1 MQESEDSV
9 LGEKERRVNFMDVP
23 MSWMK
28 EYAPVTA
35 DIKDFIEDIT
45 LSGSKVEGYTTV
57 AGEIKNVVTGYI
69 KEIVKHPDADKLVI
83 CTIDAGQGRDLTIVT
98 GAPNVR
104 VGDYVPVALNNSVI
118 AGGKEIHT
126 GELRGVVS
134 EGMLCSVEEL
144 GCDRH
149 DFPEAPE
156 YGIYIFPEP
165 VELGKD
171 IVEVLDL
178 KDEVVEYEITSNRP
192 DCFSV
197 LGIAREAAATYDIP
211 FHYPEIKVA
220 EKAEGKVE
228 DFVKVTIENPTLC
241 PRYVARV
248 VKNVKIGPSPRWMR
262 KRLRMAGVRPINN
275 IVDITNYVMIEM
287 GQPMHAFSIETIK
300 DSHIIVRNAKEGE
313 TITTLDGQERSLDPS
328 MLVIADPEKAVA
340 IAGVMGGENSMIVEG
355 SQAVLFESANFDG
368 PNVRITAKKVGLRTD
383 ASSKFEKG
391 LDPNLALE
399 AVNRAV
405 QLVELLE
412 AGEVVPGVVDEYPNK
427 REPWQLSYNPAWINK
442 FLGTNISEEEM
453 QKIFEKIELKVDPV
467 NHIVTIPT
475 FRPDLEAQADL
486 AEEIARFYGYNK
498 IEATLASGTPTV
510 GKRTYAQSIT
520 ALVKDTVIAN
530 GLCEAMT
537 YSFESPKVFDKLL
550 IPADSDLRKAIVISN
565 PLGEDFSIMRTVSF
579 NGILTSLATNYN
591 RRNESAGLF
600 EVAKVYIPKALP
612 LTELPHEIPTLTM
625 GMYGNMDFY
634 DLKGIV
640 EHLMHVLGMSKV
652 AEYVTEKALPWMHP
666 GRTASV
672 IVNGES
678 IGYLGEVHP
687 AVLKNYGIG
696 TRAYLAVLDME
707 KVIANANRDVVYQAL
722 PKFPALTRDIAMLV
736 KEDVTVK
743 EIADIIKKNGGAY
756 LEEAKLFDVYQGAQ
770 IEAGYKSVAYSITF
784 RSAEKTLADA
794 DIADAM
800 DKILKGLAEELGAQL
815 RDK

>member
-1 MQESEDSV
+1 
-9 LGEKERRVNFMDVP
+9 MDVP

-35 DIKDFIEDIT
+35 DIKDFVEDIT
-45 LSGSKVEGYTTV
+45 LTGSKVEGYTSV
-57 AGEIKNVVTGYI
+57 AGEIKGVVTGHI
-69 KEIVKHPDADKLVI
+69 KAIEKHPHADKLVI
-83 CTIDAGQGRDLTIVT
+83 CTIDAGQEKHLTIVT
-98 GAPNVR
+98 GAPNVK
-104 VGDYVPVALNNSVI
+104 VGDYVPVALDGAVI
-118 AGGKEIHT
+118 SGGKEIHT
-126 GELRGVVS
+126 GDLRGVVS

-156 YGIYIFPEP
+156 YGIYLFPEA
-165 VELGKD
+165 VEVGKD
-171 IVEVLDL
+171 VTDALDL
-178 KDEVVEYEITSNRP
+178 KDDVVEYEITSNRP
-192 DCFSV
+192 DCFSI

-211 FHYPEIKVA
+211 FHYPEISVKEEA
-220 EKAEGKVE
+220 GGNAA
-228 DFVKVTIENPTLC
+228 DFVEVTIENPTLC
-241 PRYVARV
+241 PRYAARI
-248 VKNVKIGPSPRWMR
+248 VKNVKIAPSPRWMR

-275 IVDITNYVMIEM
+275 IVDITNYVMLEM

-313 TITTLDGQERSLDPS
+313 TITTLDGVERKLDPS

-399 AVNRAV
+399 AVNRAA
-405 QLVELLE
+405 QLVELLG
-412 AGEVVPGVVDEYPNK
+412 AGDVVSGVVDTYPNK
-427 REPWQLSYNPAWINK
+427 REPWTLSYSPAWINK
-442 FLGTNISEEEM
+442 FLGTEISEAEM
-453 QKIFEKIELKVDPV
+453 QRIFEKIELKVDPV
-467 NHIVTIPT
+467 NHVVTVPT

-510 GKRTYAQSIT
+510 GKKTYAQNIT
-520 ALVKDTVIAN
+520 ALVKDVAVAD

-550 IPADSDLRKAIVISN
+550 IPAESPLRKAIVISN
-565 PLGEDFSIMRTVSF
+565 PLGEDFSIMRTVSI

-600 EVAKVYIPKALP
+600 EIARVYIPKALP
-612 LTELPHEIPTLTM
+612 LEELPHEIPTLTM
-625 GMYGNMDFY
+625 GMYGDMDFY

-640 EHLMHVLGMSKV
+640 EHLMDVLGMAPV
-652 AEYVTEKALPWMHP
+652 VEYLPEKSLSWMHP

-672 IVNGES
+672 VVKGEQ
-678 IGYLGEVHP
+678 IGYLGELHP
-687 AVLKNYGIG
+687 AVAKNYGIG

-707 KVIANANRDVVYQAL
+707 KLTEYANRNVVYQAL
-722 PKFPALTRDIAMLV
+722 PKYPAITRDIAMLV
-736 KEDVTVK
+736 DEDVTVK
-743 EIADIIKKNGGAY
+743 EIGDVIRKNGGAY
-756 LEEAKLFDVYQGAQ
+756 LEDAKLFDVYQGEQ
-770 IEAGYKSVAYSITF
+770 IGAGKKSVAYSITF

-800 DKILKGLAEELGAQL
+800 QAVLQALAQELGAQL

>member
-1 MQESEDSV
+1 MARMRAVKQQLKDLLS
-9 LGEKERRVNFMDVP
+9 
-23 MSWMK
+23 
-28 EYAPVTA
+28 AP
-35 DIKDFIEDIT
+35 DWRDH
-45 LSGSKVEGYTTV
+45 LS
-57 AGEIKNVVTGYI
+57 
-69 KEIVKHPDADKLVI
+69 
-83 CTIDAGQGRDLTIVT
+83 
-98 GAPNVR
+98 
-104 VGDYVPVALNNSVI
+104 
-118 AGGKEIHT
+118 
-126 GELRGVVS
+126 ELRS
-134 EGMLCSVEEL
+134 
-144 GCDRH
+144 
-149 DFPEAPE
+149 
-156 YGIYIFPEP
+156 
-165 VELGKD
+165 
-171 IVEVLDL
+171 
-178 KDEVVEYEITSNRP
+178 
-192 DCFSV
+192 
-197 LGIAREAAATYDIP
+197 
-211 FHYPEIKVA
+211 
-220 EKAEGKVE
+220 
-228 DFVKVTIENPTLC
+228 
-241 PRYVARV
+241 
-248 VKNVKIGPSPRWMR
+248 
-262 KRLRMAGVRPINN
+262 
-275 IVDITNYVMIEM
+275 M
-287 GQPMHAFSIETIK
+287 GQPAVGPLFSFLLLEPLMR
-300 DSHIIVRNAKEGE
+300 H
-313 TITTLDGQERSLDPS
+313 
-328 MLVIADPEKAVA
+328 KAA
-340 IAGVMGGENSMIVEG
+340 LALGMRTE
-355 SQAVLFESANFDG
+355 ASA
-368 PNVRITAKKVGLRTD
+368 
-383 ASSKFEKG
+383 KFEKG

-442 FLGTNISEEEM
+442 FLGTSISEEEM

>member
-1 MQESEDSV
+1 
-9 LGEKERRVNFMDVP
+9 MDVP

-45 LSGSKVEGYTTV
+45 LTGSKVEGYTTV
-57 AGEIKNVVTGYI
+57 AGEIKNVVTGCI
-69 KEIVKHPDADKLVI
+69 KAIEKHPHADKLVV
-83 CTIDAGQGRDLTIVT
+83 CTIDAGQGKDLTIVT

-104 VGDYVPVALNNSVI
+104 VGDYVPVALDGAVI
-118 AGGKEIHT
+118 AGSKEIHT
-126 GELRGVVS
+126 GDLRGVTS
-134 EGMLCSVEEL
+134 EGMLCSIEEL

-156 YGIYIFPEP
+156 YGIYIFPAP

-178 KDEVVEYEITSNRP
+178 RDEVVEYEITSNRP

-211 FHYPEIKVA
+211 FHYPEIAVKEEA
-220 EKAEGKVE
+220 AGKAEE
-228 DFVKVTIENPTLC
+228 FVKVTIENATLC
-241 PRYVARV
+241 PRYAARV
-248 VKNVKIGPSPRWMR
+248 IKDVKIEPSPRWMR

-275 IVDITNYVMIEM
+275 IVDITNYVMLEM

-300 DSHIIVRNAKEGE
+300 DSHIIVRNAHEGE
-313 TITTLDGQERSLDPS
+313 TITTLDGQLRQLDPS

-399 AVNRAV
+399 AVNRAA
-405 QLVELLE
+405 QLVELLG
-412 AGEVVPGVVDEYPNK
+412 AGKVVSGVVDEYPNK
-427 REPWQLSYNPAWINK
+427 RTPWELTYDPAWINK
-442 FLGTNISEEEM
+442 FIGIHISEEEM
-453 QKIFEKIELKVDPV
+453 QRIFEKIELKVDPV
-467 NHIVTIPT
+467 RHVVMVPT
-475 FRPDLEAQADL
+475 FRPDLESQADL

-510 GKRTYAQSIT
+510 GKKTYEQNIT
-520 ALVKDTVIAN
+520 ALVKDTAIAD

-550 IPADSDLRKAIVISN
+550 IPADSKLREAITISN

-579 NGILTSLATNYN
+579 NGILNSLATNYN

-600 EVAKVYIPKALP
+600 EIAKVYIPKALP
-612 LTELPHEIPTLTM
+612 LVELPHEIPTLTI

-634 DLKGIV
+634 DLKGII
-640 EHLMHVLGMSKV
+640 EHLTHVLGMGDIV
-652 AEYVTEKALPWMHP
+652 EYVTEKTLPWMHP

-672 IVNGES
+672 LAKGES
-678 IGYLGEVHP
+678 VGYLGELHP
-687 AVLKNYGIG
+687 AVAKNYGIG
-696 TRAYLAVLDME
+696 TKAYLAVLDME
-707 KVIANANRDVVYQAL
+707 KLAANANRDVIYRAL
-722 PKFPALTRDIAMLV
+722 PKFPAITRDIAMLV
-736 KEDVTVK
+736 NEDVTVK
-743 EIADIIKKNGGAY
+743 EIEDCIKKNGGAY

-770 IEAGYKSVAYSITF
+770 VGAGKKSVAYTITF
-784 RSAEKTLADA
+784 RSAEKTLSDA

-800 DKILKGLAEELGAQL
+800 DAILGALSKELGAQL